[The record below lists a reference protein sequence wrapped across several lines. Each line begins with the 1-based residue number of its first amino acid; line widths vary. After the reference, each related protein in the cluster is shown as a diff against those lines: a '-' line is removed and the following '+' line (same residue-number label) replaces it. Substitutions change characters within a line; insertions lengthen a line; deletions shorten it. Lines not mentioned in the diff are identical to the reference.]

1 MYKGKKLYVNS
12 GHNLRQGG
20 QAWTNKEL
28 MNDFL
33 NIRRIKNIC
42 IKCNNDRKTD
52 ECDRLIYDRT
62 ETKDSSA

>member
-28 MNDFL
+28 MNEFL
-33 NIRRIKNIC
+33 NIKRIKNIC
-42 IKCNNDRKTD
+42 IKCNDRKND
-52 ECDRLIYDRT
+52 EYNRLVHIGT
-62 ETKDSSA
+62 ETEDSST